1 MIVTICHNVH
11 TIEKVWL
18 HTITD
23 VVQLLS
29 VSVNAEVIKPTSDSQ
44 FYWDIIKHLCHEL
57 LQMDWFIE
65 SIAKNSPVLAVLFHY
80 SETFVKLQNNLV
92 TSGMATYFNLT
103 IAVTNKLEALKS
115 IIEQRQANYEQIL
128 KYCTNYKELET
139 VAKSLDSDSDLMALD
154 TSQVFSQKSAFE
166 TCHATLSGLLIK
178 KVTISN

>member
-1 MIVTICHNVH
+1 MIVISCHNVH

-18 HTITD
+18 NTITD

-29 VSVNAEVIKPTSDSQ
+29 VSVNAEVIKPTPDSQ

-128 KYCTNYKELET
+128 KYYTHYKELET
-139 VAKSLDSDSDLMALD
+139 VAKSLGSGLMALD
-154 TSQVFSQKSAFE
+154 PSQVFSQKSAFE
-166 TCHATLSGLLIK
+166 TCHLTLSGLLIK
-178 KVTISN
+178 EVTLSNW